1 MNCVPSS
8 PPLAPQIKPRTLVE
22 QRERGYFG
30 GLIGDVLHFPVRRK
44 HDVQQVYKDILVPL
58 VSENSLESGIGKYVH
73 ISLHNSFSLPLY
85 CFSDSYICFGYIPSF
100 NVFAHRWRREV
111 PDDLLARLWKG
122 MRRNANVP
130 GNANVFI
137 ICKRYHDLQTFP
149 NGFNRCRVL
158 IFHSLLRKFAKQY
171 PKKVFVFWKTF
182 P

>member
-8 PPLAPQIKPRTLVE
+8 PLAPQIKPRTLVE

-85 CFSDSYICFGYIPSF
+85 CFSDSYICFGYIFRPLMF
-100 NVFAHRWRREV
+100 LRIDGAVKFQMIYW
-111 PDDLLARLWKG
+111 
-122 MRRNANVP
+122 P
-130 GNANVFI
+130 GCGKA
-137 ICKRYHDLQTFP
+137 CDEMQTFP
-149 NGFNRCRVL
+149 EM
-158 IFHSLLRKFAKQY
+158 Q
-171 PKKVFVFWKTF
+171 TF
-182 P
+182 S